1 MSGFDTAILLTKE
14 VAVREAVNMSNKDLD
29 RLHILKKVQA
39 RELTQVD
46 AGQLLKIGE
55 RQIRRLLVR
64 LEEQGPKGI
73 VSKLVGRQ
81 GNRSKPK
88 HFKQG
93 ILALLKEKYEGFG
106 PTLAAEKLL
115 AIEGLKISA
124 ETIRKWMIESHLWIS
139 RKKRP
144 KQHLLR
150 LRRACFGELL
160 QGDGSP
166 HRWFG
171 EDEPE
176 ANATVL
182 IDDATGI
189 ITGLFFS
196 ETETLEGYFKALE
209 QHLNRYGRPRAL
221 YTDRYSVFCSHKGTG
236 KTQMQMALGE
246 LDIQLILARSAQ
258 AKGRV
263 ERVNRT
269 LQDRLTKEFRLR
281 GIKTIEQANKYA
293 AEYVE
298 EHNKKFSKKPM
309 SAFDAHRSLEGYD
322 LERILCRKEERS
334 LNSSGIFQFN
344 KVFYQ
349 IQGVSEYRRLN
360 KRKVEIRVTRA
371 GMRVFLAG
379 RQLEVLRLDEII
391 GQPLELNRKEVMNW
405 HPKEYKVKASH
416 PWKTGQT
423 GVIKSCTE
431 IKAN

>member
-1 MSGFDTAILLTKE
+1 
-14 VAVREAVNMSNKDLD
+14 VREAVNMSNKDLD
-29 RLHILKKVQA
+29 RLHILRKVQSK
-39 RELTQVD
+39 ELTQVE
-46 AGQLLKIGE
+46 AGRLLKLGE
-55 RQIRRLLVR
+55 RQIRRLLTR
-64 LEEQGPKGI
+64 LKEEGPKGI
-73 VSKLVGRQ
+73 VSRLVGSS

-88 HFKQG
+88 YLKQRV
-93 ILALLKEKYEGFG
+93 LSLLKEKYEDFG
-106 PTLAAEKLL
+106 PTLAAEKLSS
-115 AIEGLKISA
+115 IEGLNVSA
-124 ETIRKWMIESHLWIS
+124 ETIRKWMIESHLWIP

-144 KQHLLR
+144 KQYLPRH
-150 LRRACFGELL
+150 RRACFGELL
-160 QGDGSP
+160 QGDGSS
-166 HRWFG
+166 HHWFG
-171 EDEPE
+171 EEKPE

-209 QHLNRYGRPRAL
+209 QHLQSYGRPRAL
-221 YTDRYSVFCSHKGTG
+221 YTDRYSVFCSPKQTG
-236 KTQMQMALGE
+236 KTQMQIALEE
-246 LDIQLILARSAQ
+246 LEIQLILARSPQ

-281 GIKTIEQANKYA
+281 GIKTIEQAN
-293 AEYVE
+293 EYVREYLE
-298 EHNKKFSKKPM
+298 EHNQKFSKKPM
-309 SAFDAHRSLEGYD
+309 SECDAHRSLEGYD

-360 KRKVEIRVTRA
+360 KKKVEIRMIGA
-371 GMRVFLAG
+371 GMRVFLANKE
-379 RQLEVLRLDEII
+379 LKVLRLDEII

-405 HPKEYKVKASH
+405 HPKEYKVKAGH

-423 GVIKSCTE
+423 LRNSRVML
-431 IKAN
+431 